1 MALLVAAVTFV
12 GLLGLLDLA
21 LTIGVVRRL
30 REHSAL
36 LGRRSPFPLGE
47 AIAPAGGTIGDF
59 AALSADGEPVRRDLL
74 ADRTLVGFFAP
85 DCAPCREMVPKF
97 IAYATDVPGGRQRA
111 LAVVVGESGAA
122 AEYVAALESVASVVV
137 EPLDGPLAV
146 AFRVRGFPALAIVD
160 ADGTVLDSGVAFE
173 DLAAALA

>member
-1 MALLVAAVTFV
+1 
-12 GLLGLLDLA
+12 
-21 LTIGVVRRL
+21 
-30 REHSAL
+30 
-36 LGRRSPFPLGE
+36 
-47 AIAPAGGTIGDF
+47 
-59 AALSADGEPVRRDLL
+59 
-74 ADRTLVGFFAP
+74 
-85 DCAPCREMVPKF
+85 MVPKF

-122 AEYVAALESVASVVV
+122 AEYVAALESVANVVV